1 MKRLTIMLACLALV
15 GAFASLSN
23 EQAQTLSEKPT
34 HVPGKK
40 RNVAIVLYEGVEL
53 LDFAGPGEV
62 FTQSGTEAGEQ
73 AFNVYTVATST
84 EPLVSQGFLTVKP
97 QYSFDNAPQPD
108 IVVFPGGNVDG
119 LLKDKK
125 GMAWAKA
132 AASNAEIAMS
142 VCNGAHVL
150 AAAGLL
156 DKKRFTSH
164 WAAIPGL
171 RQKVP
176 TAVVL
181 ENVRFVDNGQ
191 VITTAGVSAGI
202 DGALHVVE
210 RLVGAASAKDAAH
223 VMEYNWQPGR

>member
-1 MKRLTIMLACLALV
+1 MKRLTIALLALV
-15 GAFASLSN
+15 GAFASLPS
-23 EQAQTLSEKPT
+23 EQAQTASEKKT
-34 HVPGKK
+34 HVVEKK

-142 VCNGAHVL
+142 VCN
-150 AAAGLL
+150 
-156 DKKRFTSH
+156 
-164 WAAIPGL
+164 
-171 RQKVP
+171 
-176 TAVVL
+176 
-181 ENVRFVDNGQ
+181 
-191 VITTAGVSAGI
+191 
-202 DGALHVVE
+202 
-210 RLVGAASAKDAAH
+210 
-223 VMEYNWQPGR
+223 

>member
-1 MKRLTIMLACLALV
+1 MKRLTVALMFLTLAGTFV
-15 GAFASLSN
+15 PFTS
-23 EQAQTLSEKPT
+23 ERAQNPAEKT
-34 HVPGKK
+34 KTDAGKK

-62 FTQSGTEAGEQ
+62 FTHSGTETGEQ

-97 QYSFDNAPQPD
+97 QYSFDNAPKPD

-119 LLKDKK
+119 LLKDKR
-125 GMAWAKA
+125 GMTWAKA
-132 AASNAEIAMS
+132 AAINAEIAMS
-142 VCNGAHVL
+142 VCNGAHIL
-150 AAAGLL
+150 AEAGLL
-156 DKKRFTSH
+156 DNKKFTSH
-164 WAAIPGL
+164 WAAIPRL

-176 TAVVL
+176 TATAL

-210 RLVGAASAKDAAH
+210 RLMGTKSAKDAAH
-223 VMEYNWQPGR
+223 MMEYNWQPKT